1 MSFIFPSNE
10 ILKCYGV
17 TALWRQSYLRGKST
31 LIWKKHFH
39 RQNVNYSGSGT
50 KHFHQ
55 KKKRGCPSRMASLY
69 LN

>member
-17 TALWRQSYLRGKST
+17 TALWRQSWLRGKST
-31 LIWKKHFH
+31 LIWKNISIDKMSIIQVQVPSTFI
-39 RQNVNYSGSGT
+39 
-50 KHFHQ
+50 K